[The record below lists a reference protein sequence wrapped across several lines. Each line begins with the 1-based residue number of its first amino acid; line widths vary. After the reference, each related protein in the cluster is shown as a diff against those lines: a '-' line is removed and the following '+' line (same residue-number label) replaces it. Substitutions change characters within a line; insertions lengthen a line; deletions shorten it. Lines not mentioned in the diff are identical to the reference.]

1 MVESPISKAIC
12 SGGKGCSGFGPL
24 GTLGLPESSL
34 QAAKARV
41 MVMAKVERL
50 SKVIVM
56 SKKSFGA
63 YTENVKR
70 HLTSDVLTLWH

>member
-1 MVESPISKAIC
+1 
-12 SGGKGCSGFGPL
+12 
-24 GTLGLPESSL
+24 
-34 QAAKARV
+34 

-70 HLTSDVLTLWH
+70 HLTSDVLTLWY